1 MTKSWVLILS
11 LMAMVASFGGLADSK
26 KTAPST
32 MATEMKLGTSHRPS
46 VAELSALE
54 EKIGYKFKNVQLL
67 MDALTHASFSEANND
82 VLNILGSKVVQQAAA
97 AHFILADP
105 HIAKGNL
112 EKLIAETCNAKA
124 CASDALAL
132 KLEPLIM
139 VGKGIP
145 KLNDK
150 ILSGAFN
157 AIYGGIAL
165 DDGPTTANFAYW
177 KLKEWKKATDKP
189 ATGSLLL

>member
-1 MTKSWVLILS
+1 
-11 LMAMVASFGGLADSK
+11 
-26 KTAPST
+26 
-32 MATEMKLGTSHRPS
+32 
-46 VAELSALE
+46 
-54 EKIGYKFKNVQLL
+54 

-82 VLNILGSKVVQQAAA
+82 VLHVLGSKVVQQAVA
-97 AHFILADP
+97 AHFILANP

-112 EKLIAETCNAKA
+112 EKLIGETCSAKA

-145 KLNDK
+145 KLTDK

-165 DDGPTTANFAYW
+165 DDGPTTANLAYW
-177 KLKEWKKATDKP
+177 KLKEWKTATDKP
-189 ATGSLLL
+189 DTRSQLL